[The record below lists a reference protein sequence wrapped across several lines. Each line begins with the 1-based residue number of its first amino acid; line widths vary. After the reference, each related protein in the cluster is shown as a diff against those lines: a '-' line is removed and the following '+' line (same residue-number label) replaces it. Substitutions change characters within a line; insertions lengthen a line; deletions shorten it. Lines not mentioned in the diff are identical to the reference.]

1 MNERERRFVAE
12 YLIDLNASAAA
23 NRAGYSGKQCAWR
36 AHKLV
41 RRHDIAA
48 AIAKAETE
56 RAEDRRVTAD
66 RVLAEFARI
75 AFADMRD
82 FVDWGPDRFAL
93 RDRNLLS
100 DWHGGAVAHVE
111 PPGNGK
117 VASIRLHDKHAA
129 LEVLARHT
137 GLLGLGRATRPT
149 DHRQANRDARA
160 ILLERLAHLK
170 KTDTGT
176 PG

>member
-23 NRAGYSGKQCAWR
+23 ARAGYGGKRR
-36 AHKLV
+36 AQYAHRLV
-41 RRHDIAA
+41 HRPDVAA
-48 AIAKAETE
+48 AIAKAEAE
-56 RAEDRRVTAD
+56 RAEGRRITSDRI
-66 RVLAEFARI
+66 LSEYARI

-93 RDRNLLS
+93 RTVHS
-100 DWHGGAVAHVE
+100 DWQGGAVAHVQ
-111 PPGNGK
+111 PPTNGRPG
-117 VASIRLHDKHAA
+117 SIRLHDKHAA

-137 GLLGLGRATRPT
+137 GLLGLGRGQRGPT

-160 ILLERLAHLK
+160 ILLERLARLK
-170 KTDTGT
+170 QNGDGSST
-176 PG
+176 